1 MGFAAQVRELTR
13 ADHRAAQNVTYFDA
27 LLSGQLDRAGYAA
40 LLEQLHVVYQTL
52 EEAAEAMRDD
62 PVAGPFVVEELR
74 RLPRIVDD
82 LRFLHGPDW
91 ATRIAP
97 SPATRQY
104 QERLR
109 EVAFTWPAGFVAH
122 HYTRYMGDLSGG
134 QVMVRA
140 VRRTFGLDTDGVRFF
155 LFPDLDA
162 TAFKQHYRE
171 LLDTAPWDEVERQR
185 FLDEVSW
192 AYRLNTEMIAELG
205 RDVAQGSAA

>member
-13 ADHRAAQNVTYFDA
+13 ADHRAAQSVTYFDA
-27 LLSGQLDRAGYAA
+27 LLAGRLDRAGYAA

-62 PVAGPFVVEELR
+62 PVAGPFVVDELR
-74 RLPRIVDD
+74 RLPRIAAD
-82 LRFLHGPDW
+82 LAFLCGPDW
-91 ATRIAP
+91 AARITP
-97 SPATRQY
+97 GPATQQY
-104 QERLR
+104 QARLR

-122 HYTRYMGDLSGG
+122 HYTRYLGDLSGG

-140 VRRTFGLDTDGVRFF
+140 LRRTFGFDSDGVGFF
-155 LFPDLDA
+155 LFPGLDPR
-162 TAFKQHYRE
+162 AFKQHYRD

-192 AYRLNTEMIAELG
+192 AYRLNTDMLDELG
-205 RDVAQGSAA
+205 RAVVQGSAA